1 MKKGWLMKFSLLSI
15 SLVLT
20 SASVIS
26 GNIPAMA
33 KSFPDVPLSSI
44 EMLTTVPALM
54 VLIFVL
60 LSSFF
65 AKWLGTKQTVQLG
78 LIISLISGLIPVFS
92 TNFTAILLSR
102 AGLGIGFGLFNS
114 LAVSM
119 ISYFF
124 DGDER
129 AKLIGFQSAFQSLGT
144 AILAFVAGQLL
155 KIDWHTSFWVYAI
168 ILPIIVLFTLFVPAI
183 PKEQVREQA
192 NGTVES
198 KSGLNPKVL
207 GYATFLLVIIIIFSA
222 SNVKLAELV
231 TSNGYGTPTD
241 ASNILS
247 IMSIAG
253 MVAGFIFGMIYKSL
267 KKYTL
272 PFAIL
277 AMAVAYGLFSFSN
290 SILLTGIGALFVG
303 FAFSIVVPYLFNQVN
318 AIAPKGTEALS
329 TSLLLVGANLGSSIS
344 PYGLKFLGSISGT
357 SSVNGVYRL
366 GAIIFVIIFVINIVF
381 LILRRTKSIGKL
393 NV

>member
-1 MKKGWLMKFSLLSI
+1 
-15 SLVLT
+15 
-20 SASVIS
+20 
-26 GNIPAMA
+26 
-33 KSFPDVPLSSI
+33 
-44 EMLTTVPALM
+44 
-54 VLIFVL
+54 
-60 LSSFF
+60 
-65 AKWLGTKQTVQLG
+65 
-78 LIISLISGLIPVFS
+78 LISGLIPVFS